1 MTEHRQDVLS
11 RPSCEQIGRAT
22 HGGVVGGCL
31 VSPLASLARQPE
43 QVAAQ
48 YQLNVWRNAIAHQ
61 EFGRLAGDPLT
72 AGAYPNLRP
81 SAPGAVPEPA
91 RHRASTARCGLRSPT
106 SPARRPGDSPSR
118 SVTVVTMTE
127 RPAFHV
133 RERALLQYG
142 REDVE
147 VVVDSGPMDLNK
159 RHLIRVQMIVPSSD
173 AYELEVAD
181 ADLKVTDAAA

>member
-1 MTEHRQDVLS
+1 
-11 RPSCEQIGRAT
+11 
-22 HGGVVGGCL
+22 
-31 VSPLASLARQPE
+31 
-43 QVAAQ
+43 
-48 YQLNVWRNAIAHQ
+48 
-61 EFGRLAGDPLT
+61 
-72 AGAYPNLRP
+72 
-81 SAPGAVPEPA
+81 
-91 RHRASTARCGLRSPT
+91 
-106 SPARRPGDSPSR
+106 
-118 SVTVVTMTE
+118 VTMTE